1 MVINRTVPANPIK
14 TPNICL
20 LEEYIL
26 KAKKPKI
33 MVLIGTIEFNIE
45 AIALSI
51 SVSAY
56 ANKKAGKNVPKNP
69 DMAIHL
75 SVFFGKFFKLLNPA
89 KNNNNAVMIIL
100 KEPNCNGV
108 KPTSPF
114 LININELPHIRAK
127 RNKNIHLLLF

>member
-1 MVINRTVPANPIK
+1 
-14 TPNICL
+14 
-20 LEEYIL
+20 
-26 KAKKPKI
+26 

-56 ANKKAGKNVPKNP
+56 ANKNAGKNVPKKP
-69 DMAIHL
+69 DITIHL
-75 SVFFGKFFKLLNPA
+75 SVFFGKFFKLLKPT

-108 KPTSPF
+108 KPIRPF
-114 LININELPHIRAK
+114 LINIKELPHIKAK
-127 RNKNIHLLLF
+127 RNKKIHFLLF